1 MTQEQFL
8 NRSLQN
14 LEDPYL
20 REKYYQ
26 FLKSQETKTQNGQK
40 LHPSVKQKQSMTKLA
55 QYKSDSMLGQLDNSH
70 NKLDIKINATSR
82 EESNKEEES
91 VFQKFVGKTSTMSI
105 DQAIRQFM
113 RRNTKV

>member
-55 QYKSDSMLGQLDNSH
+55 
-70 NKLDIKINATSR
+70 
-82 EESNKEEES
+82 
-91 VFQKFVGKTSTMSI
+91 
-105 DQAIRQFM
+105 
-113 RRNTKV
+113 

>member
-55 QYKSDSMLGQLDNSH
+55 QYKRDSMLGQLDSAN

-82 EESNKEEES
+82 EESNKEEEN
-91 VFQKFVGKTSTMSI
+91 FDELYVGSKKHIAMFKKLIQFAMVNSI
-105 DQAIRQFM
+105 D
-113 RRNTKV
+113 